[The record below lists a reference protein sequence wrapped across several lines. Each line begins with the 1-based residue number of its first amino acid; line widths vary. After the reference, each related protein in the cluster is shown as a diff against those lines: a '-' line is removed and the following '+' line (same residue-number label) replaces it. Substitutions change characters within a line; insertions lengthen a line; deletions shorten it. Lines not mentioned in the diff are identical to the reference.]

1 MGIFIDDRLL
11 WAPDIDVEGLR
22 GQKTS
27 PAENMSHTR
36 FAEEVQATQI
46 QESLPCKAVIPIT
59 QKITIQVNRTTT
71 NFWTI

>member
-1 MGIFIDDRLL
+1 MAPVATQAIVTLPE
-11 WAPDIDVEGLR
+11 APDIDVEGLR

-59 QKITIQVNRTTT
+59 QKL
-71 NFWTI
+71 NFCTKALFAF